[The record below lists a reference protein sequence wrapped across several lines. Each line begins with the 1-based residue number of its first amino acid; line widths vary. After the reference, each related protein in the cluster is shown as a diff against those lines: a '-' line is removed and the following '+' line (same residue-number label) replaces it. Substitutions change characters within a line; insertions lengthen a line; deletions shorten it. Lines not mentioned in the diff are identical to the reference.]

1 MTGMCGQHEGRL
13 SVAIAGIRIN
23 TPPKKIKDDLDVTTL
38 DRILP
43 GGNHQSK
50 TPDPLFCLAEALF
63 FRLTPQLTGGPV
75 RPGRVERRVRMEVRH
90 RYRHAAPPMA
100 EEVEV

>member
-43 GGNHQSK
+43 
-50 TPDPLFCLAEALF
+50 
-63 FRLTPQLTGGPV
+63 
-75 RPGRVERRVRMEVRH
+75 RRQPSIKDSGSLVLSR
-90 RYRHAAPPMA
+90 
-100 EEVEV
+100 